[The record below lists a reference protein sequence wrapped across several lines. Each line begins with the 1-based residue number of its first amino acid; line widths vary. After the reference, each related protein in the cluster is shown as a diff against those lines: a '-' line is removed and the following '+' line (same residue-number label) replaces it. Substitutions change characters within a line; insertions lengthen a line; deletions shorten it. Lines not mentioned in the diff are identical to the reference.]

1 MKQIIFLIAIACASI
16 FITGCKTFDD
26 ETEDSKQ
33 LKENEQAIL
42 NYLSTNNI
50 TAEKTEQGVYYIITK
65 VNSSGQEVT
74 LGSKASMHY
83 VGSLLSGTTIDS
95 TSTFFN
101 EPKEFTFDND
111 LNGEDVL
118 AGLEYGV
125 VAAKL
130 KEGEQATFFIPYN
143 LAYGRASRGDIPPYA
158 VVKYDISS
166 FEIQTEQEQIEAFIA
181 SDSLTY
187 TDQDSVY
194 TADIIKSDGGGL
206 GVSIPQA
213 GIDSNVTVSY
223 TGRFLDGT
231 IFDSNESFS
240 FTIRGKDASN
250 SEVID
255 GWNRAVNG
263 MRVGD
268 KKVIILYSD
277 LGYGSA
283 GNTNGGSTIPGY
295 TILWFEIT
303 LKSVN

>member
-1 MKQIIFLIAIACASI
+1 
-16 FITGCKTFDD
+16 
-26 ETEDSKQ
+26 
-33 LKENEQAIL
+33 
-42 NYLSTNNI
+42 
-50 TAEKTEQGVYYIITK
+50 
-65 VNSSGQEVT
+65 
-74 LGSKASMHY
+74 
-83 VGSLLSGTTIDS
+83 
-95 TSTFFN
+95 
-101 EPKEFTFDND
+101 
-111 LNGEDVL
+111 L
-118 AGLEYGV
+118 AGLEYGA

-181 SDSLTY
+181 TDSLTY
-187 TDQDSVY
+187 TIQDSVY
-194 TADIIKSDGGGL
+194 TADIIKSDGSGL
-206 GVSIPQA
+206 PVPQA
-213 GIDSNVTVSY
+213 GIDSNVTVEY

-240 FTIRGKDASN
+240 FTIRTKGASN

-268 KKVIILYSD
+268 KKVILLYSA

-283 GNTNGGSTIPGY
+283 GNTSGGSTIPGY
-295 TILWFEIT
+295 AILWFEIK

>member
-1 MKQIIFLIAIACASI
+1 MKQVIFLIAIACASI

-42 NYLSTNNI
+42 NYLSANNI
-50 TAEKTEQGVYYIITK
+50 TAEKTDEGLYYTITK
-65 VNSSGQEVT
+65 TNSNGQEVA
-74 LGSKASMHY
+74 LGSKATMHY
-83 VGSLLSGTTIDS
+83 VGTLLSGTVIDS
-95 TSTFFN
+95 TSRYFN
-101 EPKEFTFDND
+101 EPKEFIFDNN

-118 AGLEYGV
+118 TGLEYGA

-143 LAYGRASRGDIPPYA
+143 LAYGRASKGDIPPYA

-166 FEIQTEQEQIEAFIA
+166 FEIQTEQEQIDAFTT

-187 TDQDSVY
+187 TVQDSVY
-194 TADIIKSDGGGL
+194 TADIIKSTGGIGFSL
-206 GVSIPQA
+206 PQA
-213 GIDSNVTVSY
+213 GVDSNVTVSY
-223 TGRFLDGT
+223 TGRYLNGT
-231 IFDSNESFS
+231 VFDSNDS
-240 FTIRGKDASN
+240 FTFNIKAKDAAN
-250 SEVID
+250 TEVIE

-268 KKVIILYSD
+268 KKVIVLYSD
-277 LGYGSA
+277 LAYGAA
-283 GNTNGGSTIPGY
+283 GNKTGNSVIPPY
-295 TILWFEIT
+295 AILWFEIT